1 MKTTRFLVVLL
12 VTMMIISGCDFFRSL
27 LGKPTSED
35 LELIAYQKEVAA
47 KAKADSINNINDNII
62 KVDTLIADNEKVV
75 ESKSIVKQPSSDFN
89 YRYYVI
95 VGSFKNYANAE
106 RFSKI
111 LLKKNYDVKNFKFK
125 NGYNMV
131 SILGSV
137 DYHEAN
143 KKLNEMLESEICSDD
158 IWIYDTAQQLH
169 E

>member
-1 MKTTRFLVVLL
+1 MKTTKFLVVLL
-12 VTMMIISGCDFFRSL
+12 VTMTLLSGCDFFRSL

-35 LELIAYQKEVAA
+35 LELIAYQKEAAA
-47 KAKADSINNINDNII
+47 KAKADSINNII
-62 KVDTLIADNEKVV
+62 KADTLIADNEKAV

-106 RFSKI
+106 RFSEI

-131 SILGSV
+131 SIFGSI
-137 DYHEAN
+137 DYYEAH
-143 KKLNEMLESEICSDD
+143 KKLNEIMESEICPDD

>member
-12 VTMMIISGCDFFRSL
+12 VTMTLLSGCDFFRSL

-35 LELIAYQKEVAA
+35 LELIAYQKEAAA
-47 KAKADSINNINDNII
+47 KAKADSINNII
-62 KVDTLIADNEKVV
+62 KADTLIADNEKAV

-106 RFSKI
+106 RFSEI

-131 SILGSV
+131 SIFGSI
-137 DYHEAN
+137 DYYEAH
-143 KKLNEMLESEICSDD
+143 KKLNEIMESEICPDD

>member
-1 MKTTRFLVVLL
+1 MKTTKFLVVLFI
-12 VTMMIISGCDFFRSL
+12 TMTLLSGCDFFRSL

-35 LELIAYQKEVAA
+35 LELIAYQKEAA
-47 KAKADSINNINDNII
+47 ANAKADSINNINNNII
-62 KVDTLIADNEKVV
+62 EVDTLIADNERVV

-89 YRYYVI
+89 YRYYVV

-106 RFSKI
+106 RFSEI

-131 SILGSV
+131 SIFGSI
-137 DYHEAN
+137 DYYEAH
-143 KKLNEMLESEICSDD
+143 KKLSEIMESEICPDD